1 MCGFD
6 KWKGGSSSSLLDV
19 NFGGE
24 AAIFLASPAE
34 RPIHLCRI
42 HLEVAGCALQ
52 NRSVLYRGFPAKL
65 YHGVPYWVGDGAL
78 FHIRIALDRKKE
90 QRSLTDPQLA
100 EAVLDSANFYQAN
113 QRWHITVFLVMPD
126 HIHALLS
133 FAPDQPMSRVVGD
146 WKRFHARKC
155 RVLWQAGYFD
165 HRLRKDERGQQLSA
179 KMNYIRHNPVAAG
192 LCAKAEDW
200 PWIID
205 SLR

>member
-1 MCGFD
+1 
-6 KWKGGSSSSLLDV
+6 
-19 NFGGE
+19 
-24 AAIFLASPAE
+24 
-34 RPIHLCRI
+34 
-42 HLEVAGCALQ
+42 VADCALQ

-65 YHGVPYWVGDGAL
+65 DWGVLYWVGDGAL
-78 FHIRIALDRKKE
+78 FHIRIALDREKE

-100 EAVLDSANFYQAN
+100 EAVLDSANFYQTN

-133 FAPDQPMSRVVGD
+133 FAPDQLMSRVVGD
-146 WKRFHARKC
+146 WKRFQARKC
-155 RVLWQAGYFD
+155 RVLWQAGYVD

-205 SLR
+205 PLR